1 MRKYALLSL
10 LPAVFL
16 ALPILTAAQANPNP
30 NQDVFAITV
39 AAPTSPQDVQVR
51 YFLSGDS
58 SVQQASSV
66 ARPEDNRILV
76 ETSVAGKPAKGFR
89 AILFAPGCQLST
101 ISADDLSASPRQAQ
115 FQCQKLSTTSLHGKT
130 DVSRFSGK
138 QLQVEALYVCR
149 WAGQFFGVPG
159 LAISPFSVIKG
170 KVGEDGTFALDLP
183 NFAADPLWN
192 SLAHNATLTLVL
204 VDSANGERLAHLA
217 APRDLS
223 RGSSLKIAA
232 SYPQEIE
239 FTVR

>member
-1 MRKYALLSL
+1 MRKYALLSF
-10 LPAVFL
+10 FL
-16 ALPILTAAQANPNP
+16 ALPVLVAAQADP

-39 AAPTSPQDVQVR
+39 AAPTSPRDVQVR
-51 YFLSGDS
+51 YALSGNP

-101 ISADDLSASPRQAQ
+101 ISVDDLSAGTRQAQ
-115 FQCQKLSTTSLHGKT
+115 FECQKLSTTPLHGKA

-159 LAISPFSVIKG
+159 LAISPFSVTSA
-170 KVGEDGTFALDLP
+170 KVGEDGAFALDLP

-192 SLAHNATLTLVL
+192 NLSHNATLTLVL
-204 VDSANGERLAHLA
+204 VDSANGERLAHFT
-217 APRDLS
+217 APHDLS

-232 SYPQEIE
+232 SYPAEIE